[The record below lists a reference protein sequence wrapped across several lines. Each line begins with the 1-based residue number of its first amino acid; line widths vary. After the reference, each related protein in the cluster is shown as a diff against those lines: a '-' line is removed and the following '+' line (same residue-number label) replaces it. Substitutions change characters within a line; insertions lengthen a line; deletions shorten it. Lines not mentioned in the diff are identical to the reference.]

1 MSSSWAPFR
10 DQVKDPLDRLV
21 TPANEKITE
30 APFSFWGET
39 GRRVGEF
46 LALFEVTLPGKV

>member
-21 TPANEKITE
+21 TPVNEKITE